1 MTTGRWFWFST
12 WTPWLQ
18 SWARDH
24 TGEGAADQVSTPF
37 KARAR
42 VLVAEDSLVVRSLLR
57 RQLEDSGYAVVE
69 AVDGEEA
76 LRLCRERQPDV
87 VLLDVEMPKLDGY
100 GVLTAI
106 RKEPD
111 LAEIPVV
118 FLTARATTEDVVEG
132 LRLGAHDYLR
142 KPFEPAELL
151 ARVSAALRV
160 KVLQDQLRAMSRTDP
175 LTGLANRRRLQD
187 HLLAVC
193 SAAER
198 HGQSV
203 GVLMV
208 DVDHFKAVND
218 TLGHDSGDVVLRAV
232 ASRLADACRLEDVAG
247 RWGGEEFLV
256 VAPLTDHVGVAELGE
271 RVRKFVADGPVTI
284 DGGSPVEVTVSVGGA
299 AGSGDADALLR
310 VADASLYEAKRT
322 GRNRVVTADVT
333 NAS

>member
-1 MTTGRWFWFST
+1 
-12 WTPWLQ
+12 
-18 SWARDH
+18 
-24 TGEGAADQVSTPF
+24 VSTPF

-76 LRLCRERQPDV
+76 LRLCRERHPDV

-106 RKEPD
+106 RKDPD

-193 SAAER
+193 SAADR

-208 DVDHFKAVND
+208 DVDNFKAVND
-218 TLGHDSGDVVLRAV
+218 TLGHDTGDIVLRAV
-232 ASRLADACRLEDVAG
+232 ASRLADACRLEDLAG

-256 VAPLTDHVGVAELGE
+256 VAPLTDPVGVAELGE
-271 RVRKFVADGPVTI
+271 RVRTFVAAGPVVVNGDT
-284 DGGSPVEVTVSVGGA
+284 PVEVTVSVGGA
-299 AGSGDADALLR
+299 AGSSDADALLR

-322 GRNRVVTADVT
+322 GRDRVVTVDVT
-333 NAS
+333 AAG